1 MSEPSTAPPPR
12 EGFVKRI
19 WNFLWKPSAR
29 FPFAGLLIFG
39 FVGGILFWGGFNW
52 VLELTNTESF
62 CISCH
67 EMRNTPYEE
76 LKGTIHWQNRSGV
89 RATCP
94 DCHVPHEWVP
104 KIIAKIKATKDL
116 YHHFMGTYP
125 TEEAF
130 EAHRMVFAQRV
141 LGKDEGDRLPAMP
154 QLSFPT
160 LDGSDQA
167 ASGITRHDAAA
178 GKWRDLHR
186 LPQGNCALSS
196 NRPGGHAN
204 RRGERV
210 GPLIITRKR
219 RATHRS
225 GGRCSW
231 GYSTPSRS
239 CSRRRW

>member
-62 CISCH
+62 CVSCH

-94 DCHVPHEWVP
+94 DCHVPHEWIY
-104 KIIAKIKATKDL
+104 KMIAKIKATKDL
-116 YHHFMGTYP
+116 YHHLMGTYP
-125 TEEAF
+125 NEEAF

-141 LGKDEGDRLPAMP
+141 WAAMKENDSRP
-154 QLSFPT
+154 CRNCHSSHSMDPT
-160 LDGSDQA
+160 RQQA
-167 ASGITRHDAAA
+167 ASHVMMLQLANGATCIDCHKGIAHYLPTDPVATQTGAAS
-178 GKWRDLHR
+178 G
-186 LPQGNCALSS
+186 S
-196 NRPGGHAN
+196 GH
-204 RRGERV
+204 
-210 GPLIITRKR
+210 
-219 RATHRS
+219 
-225 GGRCSW
+225 
-231 GYSTPSRS
+231 
-239 CSRRRW
+239 

>member
-1 MSEPSTAPPPR
+1 MSEPSTSPPPR

-19 WNFLWKPSAR
+19 WKFFWKPNAR
-29 FPFAGLLIFG
+29 FSLAGLLIVG

-94 DCHVPHEWVP
+94 DCHVPHDWVP

-116 YHHFMGTYP
+116 YHHLAGTYP

-130 EAHRMVFAQRV
+130 EEHRMMFAQRV
-141 LGKDEGDRLPAMP
+141 WAAMKESDSKP
-154 QLSFPT
+154 CRNCHSQHSMDPT
-160 LDGSDQA
+160 RQQA
-167 ASGITRHDAAA
+167 ATHVMMMRLAGGATCIDCHKGVAHYLPTGAAE
-178 GKWRDLHR
+178 R
-186 LPQGNCALSS
+186 
-196 NRPGGHAN
+196 GH
-204 RRGERV
+204 
-210 GPLIITRKR
+210 
-219 RATHRS
+219 
-225 GGRCSW
+225 
-231 GYSTPSRS
+231 
-239 CSRRRW
+239 